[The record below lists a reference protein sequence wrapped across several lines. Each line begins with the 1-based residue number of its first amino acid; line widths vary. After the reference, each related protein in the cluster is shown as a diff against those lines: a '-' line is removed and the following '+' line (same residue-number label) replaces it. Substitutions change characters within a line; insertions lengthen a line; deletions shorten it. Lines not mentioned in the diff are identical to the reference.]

1 MSTRTEEIKMEAL
14 SLPPDEREDIA
25 RTLLESLDGDLG
37 LDPEWY
43 AEMLRRL
50 EEIQSGK
57 AEMVPGEEII
67 AELEEFQ
74 REAIPVP
81 PKGAR

>member
-1 MSTRTEEIKMEAL
+1 MSTKAEELKTEAL

-50 EEIQSGK
+50 GEIKSGK